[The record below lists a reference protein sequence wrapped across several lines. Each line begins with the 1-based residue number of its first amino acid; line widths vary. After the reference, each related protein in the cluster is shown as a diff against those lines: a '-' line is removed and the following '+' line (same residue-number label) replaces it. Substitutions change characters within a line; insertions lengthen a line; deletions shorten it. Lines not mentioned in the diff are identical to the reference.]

1 MITSSSF
8 RWQCLPALGA
18 YGARIVLVAML
29 TLALSIG
36 AALPFGQVSGVRL
49 GASIAEAQ
57 SRQILRD
64 SETEALLRDMGE
76 PIFRAAGISREAV
89 RLGIIEDSS
98 LNAFVTQGLN
108 MFFHTGL
115 LLEAKTPEEVIGV
128 MAHETGHIAGGHLI
142 RLRENVRSASTQAIL
157 TTILG
162 LAAAIGSGRGEVGAA
177 IISGGQQ
184 LANRSFLSFS
194 RAQEASADS
203 AGLAFLEQ
211 SGHSAHG
218 FLRFMERL
226 GEQDLLP
233 ANRQVEYAR
242 THPLTRNRVDAI
254 RAYIERENQA
264 ELKASPE
271 IQERFDRMQAKL
283 LAYITPRVAFQRFP
297 MVDDSITA
305 NYGRAVALWRT
316 SDLRGA
322 TRTLRG
328 LIEREPDNPYFH
340 ELLGQIELE
349 AGNIDDA
356 IAAYDQASKM
366 MPESA
371 LTQVAYG
378 HALTQRGEREDLEL
392 ARDVLLLALQEEG
405 RSPRTHRLLAVAY
418 GRLGEE
424 GPARLHLAEEALLQ
438 RDLDVAR
445 ANLTRARDA
454 IAENDQQNKIRLA
467 DLENQINIIEADQ
480 DQ

>member
-1 MITSSSF
+1 MDMITSSSF

-162 LAAAIGSGRGEVGAA
+162 LAA
-177 IISGGQQ
+177 
-184 LANRSFLSFS
+184 
-194 RAQEASADS
+194 
-203 AGLAFLEQ
+203 
-211 SGHSAHG
+211 
-218 FLRFMERL
+218 
-226 GEQDLLP
+226 
-233 ANRQVEYAR
+233 
-242 THPLTRNRVDAI
+242 
-254 RAYIERENQA
+254 
-264 ELKASPE
+264 
-271 IQERFDRMQAKL
+271 
-283 LAYITPRVAFQRFP
+283 
-297 MVDDSITA
+297 
-305 NYGRAVALWRT
+305 
-316 SDLRGA
+316 
-322 TRTLRG
+322 
-328 LIEREPDNPYFH
+328 
-340 ELLGQIELE
+340 
-349 AGNIDDA
+349 
-356 IAAYDQASKM
+356 
-366 MPESA
+366 
-371 LTQVAYG
+371 
-378 HALTQRGEREDLEL
+378 
-392 ARDVLLLALQEEG
+392 
-405 RSPRTHRLLAVAY
+405 
-418 GRLGEE
+418 
-424 GPARLHLAEEALLQ
+424 
-438 RDLDVAR
+438 
-445 ANLTRARDA
+445 
-454 IAENDQQNKIRLA
+454 
-467 DLENQINIIEADQ
+467 
-480 DQ
+480 